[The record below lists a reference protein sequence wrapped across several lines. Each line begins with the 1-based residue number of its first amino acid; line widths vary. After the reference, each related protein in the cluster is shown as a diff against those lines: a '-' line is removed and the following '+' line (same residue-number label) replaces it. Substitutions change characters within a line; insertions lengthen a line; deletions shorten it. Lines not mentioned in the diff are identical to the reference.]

1 MKIAIITDYI
11 DDYTGGINTYITN
24 ILKIIAVNKNKDK
37 LFYSVHF
44 KKNPVH
50 KTFQNFEEVIV
61 HRNGTPLG
69 KIIRKFFVLPLI
81 LQKKKI
87 DIVHDTYHFGP
98 FLFPAKYKKIVTVH
112 DITPIILSGYHQKLS
127 IAYHKIIMYLIL
139 KHVDKIITVS
149 NNTKTD
155 LIKCFSIPG
164 DKIKVIYLAADKI
177 YYRRTN
183 DEIIP
188 IKKKYG
194 LNSKIILYIGTLE
207 PRKNVVG
214 LIKSFHILK
223 NLGLEH
229 KLVIVGRKGW
239 GYIEIFECVKK
250 LNLQKDVIFLGYVPT
265 EDLPAMYSM
274 SDLFVY
280 PSFYEGFGLPP
291 LEAMA
296 CGCPVIASNTSSL
309 PEVVGDAGIMIDPY
323 NIDELSEAM
332 YSVLINEMDRKD
344 MIKKGLER
352 AEMFSWKKTAE
363 ETLEVYEEVFNE

>member
-11 DDYTGGINTYITN
+11 DDNTGGINTYITN

-37 LFYSVHF
+37 VFYSVHF

-50 KTFQNFEEVIV
+50 KTFKNFEEIIV

-98 FLFPAKYKKIVTVH
+98 FLFTAKYKKIVTVH
-112 DITPIILSGYHQKLS
+112 DITPIILSRYHQKLS

-155 LIKCFSIPG
+155 LIKYFSIPS

-177 YYRRTN
+177 YYQRTN

-296 CGCPVIASNTSSL
+296 CGCPVITSNTSSL
-309 PEVVGDAGIMIDPY
+309 PEVVGDAGIIIDPY
-323 NIDELSEAM
+323 NIDELYEAM
-332 YSVLINEMDRKD
+332 HSVLINETDRKD